1 MFTSFGYFEHEEDNL
16 NTIKAIK
23 ADLNETGFG
32 VIDFMNIDFVLENLV
47 LEEVKVVDGITFF
60 LRRYVQDGYL
70 YKDIN
75 FSQNGED
82 YSFQERVKAFNLN
95 DFESMFEQAGVYL
108 LDVFGDYKLN
118 KFNPAT
124 SERIVMIF
132 K

>member
-1 MFTSFGYFEHEEDNL
+1 
-16 NTIKAIK
+16 
-23 ADLNETGFG
+23 
-32 VIDFMNIDFVLENLV
+32 
-47 LEEVKVVDGITFF
+47 VDGITFF
-60 LRRYVQDGYL
+60 LRRYLQDGYL

-75 FSQNGED
+75 FSNNGEE
-82 YSFQERVKAFNLN
+82 YHFQERVKAFNLN